1 MYIKFETT
9 LPYMYKQPLVLHC
22 TTALRVVLYFLL
34 IHSSA
39 LIISESFV
47 LCFSSDKCCI
57 ELSSLDLLHPT
68 LLVPSVVPATSP
80 MLASACP
87 VVSI

>member
-1 MYIKFETT
+1 MHVKFETT
-9 LPYMYKQPLVLHC
+9 LPYMHKQPLVLSC
-22 TTALRVVLYFLL
+22 TQALRVVLYFLL
-34 IHSSA
+34 IHSYAS
-39 LIISESFV
+39 IISESFI

-68 LLVPSVVPATSP
+68 SLVPSVVPATSP

-87 VVSI
+87 VVST